1 MVTNY
6 YPSENIENMNIG
18 NKLQSLKTRVASL
31 ISGARFLESM
41 HGLWNHMQLDLFN
54 ELMDVF

>member
-18 NKLQSLKTRVASL
+18 NKFQSLKIRVASL
-31 ISGARFLESM
+31 ISRVPHPWSMGHES
-41 HGLWNHMQLDLFN
+41 HTAVQ
-54 ELMDVF
+54 